1 MFLRISSAKRNGK
14 TYEYAQLVESVRRD
28 SDGRPYHRIVA
39 NLGRITD
46 RAQADNLRAAF
57 EANRTGRRL
66 VAVSEPAVSE
76 YGSFSQPRACLR
88 YLDAAVVL
96 ETLGALGI
104 RQELQRLLPPGQHDV
119 GPEKVVAAL
128 VVQRCLDPQSKLHAV
143 RWFPRTA
150 LPELLEIEPEQFN
163 NTRVHRALE
172 MLENI
177 EQDVVRCVSRLCAEK
192 RGPFKVAFLDL
203 TDTYFEGSGPELAA
217 LGKSKEGLIRKKIG
231 IALLCSP
238 TGLPLRWQVVAGN
251 RAEAPTMLE
260 MMRQVQLTP
269 WLANTPLVVDRAM
282 GFTAHI
288 HKMLQTDVRFI
299 TALTTAEYETYCPQL
314 PAQKLLDLGVASEEQ
329 EAACA
334 TEAARRI
341 EGLGFERLA
350 DNLFC
355 LDVGIIG
362 LPTHKRARRK
372 SKRVAPSLA
381 MQFARDLEQA
391 VGSGQFGSYAAA
403 GRSMGHAKGRTH
415 WHRELLKLPE
425 DLQQLVLAG
434 EVDAISIWEIV
445 RVGRLTE
452 SECRAA
458 FSLLQQLHRQAPR
471 DNAVLP
477 AEPVVNTETATLR
490 CAAYFN
496 PEMFASQRRLAA
508 GTLAALQ
515 GYVQTLNDQLMH
527 ATART
532 KAASVRQKVE
542 HRLRRSDL
550 VSAFNVE
557 VVETCVGGKSYL
569 KVKLTVNEAQWQ
581 RRQRFDGF
589 TVIVAD
595 SRVQMTAQ
603 QLCQTYRAKD
613 AVETDF
619 QVIKSLIRLR
629 PVRHHTDL
637 KVRAHVTLCMLALLV
652 ERTLHQALRP
662 KLSARS
668 AFELLEPCRLTVHQ
682 ASRRSRPTYVLT
694 HPSDPQLRILRK
706 VRLTRLADGHDL
718 QGALTPRSSFVTT
731 DGEETS

>member
-1 MFLRISSAKRNGK
+1 
-14 TYEYAQLVESVRRD
+14 
-28 SDGRPYHRIVA
+28 
-39 NLGRITD
+39 
-46 RAQADNLRAAF
+46 
-57 EANRTGRRL
+57 
-66 VAVSEPAVSE
+66 
-76 YGSFSQPRACLR
+76 
-88 YLDAAVVL
+88 
-96 ETLGALGI
+96 
-104 RQELQRLLPPGQHDV
+104 
-119 GPEKVVAAL
+119 
-128 VVQRCLDPQSKLHAV
+128 
-143 RWFPRTA
+143 
-150 LPELLEIEPEQFN
+150 
-163 NTRVHRALE
+163 
-172 MLENI
+172 
-177 EQDVVRCVSRLCAEK
+177 
-192 RGPFKVAFLDL
+192 
-203 TDTYFEGSGPELAA
+203 
-217 LGKSKEGLIRKKIG
+217 
-231 IALLCSP
+231 
-238 TGLPLRWQVVAGN
+238 
-251 RAEAPTMLE
+251 
-260 MMRQVQLTP
+260 
-269 WLANTPLVVDRAM
+269 
-282 GFTAHI
+282 
-288 HKMLQTDVRFI
+288 
-299 TALTTAEYETYCPQL
+299 
-314 PAQKLLDLGVASEEQ
+314 
-329 EAACA
+329 
-334 TEAARRI
+334 
-341 EGLGFERLA
+341 
-350 DNLFC
+350 
-355 LDVGIIG
+355 
-362 LPTHKRARRK
+362 
-372 SKRVAPSLA
+372 
-381 MQFARDLEQA
+381 
-391 VGSGQFGSYAAA
+391 
-403 GRSMGHAKGRTH
+403 
-415 WHRELLKLPE
+415 
-425 DLQQLVLAG
+425 
-434 EVDAISIWEIV
+434 
-445 RVGRLTE
+445 
-452 SECRAA
+452 
-458 FSLLQQLHRQAPR
+458 
-471 DNAVLP
+471 
-477 AEPVVNTETATLR
+477 VVNTETATLR